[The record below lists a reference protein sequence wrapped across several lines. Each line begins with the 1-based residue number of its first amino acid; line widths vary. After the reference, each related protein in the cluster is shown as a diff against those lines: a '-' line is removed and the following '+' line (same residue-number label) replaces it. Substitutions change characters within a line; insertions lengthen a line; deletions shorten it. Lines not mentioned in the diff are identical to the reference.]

1 MNQCFASSVP
11 PFQTLCTIKNFFI
24 FCSIDQYFTKF
35 VPFEKMP
42 ISKMYKDRKEKI
54 RHVKEATI
62 RLLKNETLCT
72 ITPDRGKEFS
82 LHTEITE

>member
-42 ISKMYKDRKEKI
+42 ISKMYKDRKEKDQTC
-54 RHVKEATI
+54 K
-62 RLLKNETLCT
+62 
-72 ITPDRGKEFS
+72 RGNDQAFKKRNIMHNNTRPRKRILFAY
-82 LHTEITE
+82 